1 MSALKPSDVRRS
13 FSPEFKWQVVQESK
27 ARLLSA
33 SALARKYD
41 VNTNQLFRWV
51 REAQLGKALWVRRA
65 HGEQTLPAAST
76 PFLPV
81 CVQATEAP
89 PAVHQGAITVSFRS
103 GHQLVLHQATP
114 DMLRQLV
121 VALSC

>member
-1 MSALKPSDVRRS
+1 MSVLKPSDVRLS

-51 REAQLGKALWVRRA
+51 RDAQVGKALWVRRA
-65 HGEQTLPAAST
+65 KGEQAMPAAPT

-81 CVQATEAP
+81 CVQAAEAP
-89 PAVHQGAITVSFRS
+89 PTVHQGAITVSFRS
-103 GHQLVLHQATP
+103 GHQLVLHEATP

-121 VALSC
+121 AALS

>member
-1 MSALKPSDVRRS
+1 MSVLKQSQVRRA
-13 FSPEFKWQVVQESK
+13 FSPEFKWQLVEESK
-27 ARLLSA
+27 ARLLSV
-33 SALARKYD
+33 SELARKYD

-51 REAQLGKALWVRRA
+51 REAQLGEALWVRRA
-65 HGEQTLPAAST
+65 KGELAIPTAPT

-81 CVQATEAP
+81 CVQAPEVP
-89 PAVHQGAITVSFRS
+89 PSAHQGAITVSFRS

-121 VALSC
+121 AALS

>member
-1 MSALKPSDVRRS
+1 MSAFKPSDVRRS

-27 ARLLSA
+27 ARALSA

-65 HGEQTLPAAST
+65 QGELPILAEPN

-81 CVQATEAP
+81 CVQAAEAP
-89 PAVHQGAITVSFRS
+89 PTVHQSAITVSFRT

-121 VALSC
+121 AALSC

>member
-51 REAQLGKALWVRRA
+51 REAQLGKALWVRRTQ
-65 HGEQTLPAAST
+65 GELAIPDEPN

-81 CVQATEAP
+81 CVQAAEAP
-89 PAVHQGAITVSFRS
+89 PTVHQGAITVSFRT

-121 VALSC
+121 AALS